1 MTAATSTTGKQG
13 PRVRTAHAGLAA
25 DDVVEAALALVER
38 EGGDALT
45 MRRLAAELGV
55 TTNTIYWHIGSRD
68 ELVLSVISLMA
79 RRLAQAEVVG
89 QTAHERVTSAATN
102 IWRNALEHRNVTAL
116 ASQVGATTLLE
127 LPLEVALLAELEAAG
142 LHGEKARDG
151 LRSILM
157 CVAGFL
163 IGAWRS
169 EERVPEDLR
178 ARSLWGGVVDDR
190 VSAETLEAMV
200 RPADLEPLC
209 HATISAVVA
218 GLLVSG
224 EPSRSRG
231 LSRTGGRG

>member
-89 QTAHERVTSAATN
+89 ETAHERVTSAATN
-102 IWRNALEHRNVTAL
+102 IWRNALEHRN
-116 ASQVGATTLLE
+116 
-127 LPLEVALLAELEAAG
+127 P
-142 LHGEKARDG
+142 
-151 LRSILM
+151 
-157 CVAGFL
+157 
-163 IGAWRS
+163 
-169 EERVPEDLR
+169 
-178 ARSLWGGVVDDR
+178 
-190 VSAETLEAMV
+190 
-200 RPADLEPLC
+200 
-209 HATISAVVA
+209 
-218 GLLVSG
+218 
-224 EPSRSRG
+224 
-231 LSRTGGRG
+231 